1 MTAFAWCV
9 DATPEGLPL
18 TVTATVTATRGRNTI
33 LLSTDLSAD
42 EARRIGF
49 AFLEAAATVMAA
61 SSTATDRRPG

>member
-1 MTAFAWCV
+1 MTAFAWAV
-9 DATPEGLPL
+9 EPTPDERPL
-18 TVTATVTATRGRNTI
+18 VVTATVTAARGGNTV